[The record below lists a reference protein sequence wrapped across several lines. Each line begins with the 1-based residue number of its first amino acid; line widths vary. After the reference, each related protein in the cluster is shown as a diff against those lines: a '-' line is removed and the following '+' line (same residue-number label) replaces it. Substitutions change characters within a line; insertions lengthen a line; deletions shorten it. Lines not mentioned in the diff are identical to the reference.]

1 MSAQSVTAD
10 FERRPEPVRRQ
21 QLIPNGV
28 MGMIAF
34 IFTELMFFAGLI
46 SAHTIVRSQVAGQM
60 WPPFGQPR
68 LPVEETAVNTAAL
81 MASGIVL
88 VLTWFAF
95 RRDPRLARIPLL
107 ISLGLGA
114 FFVLFQG
121 AEWLALLSEGLTMT
135 SSTYGAFFY
144 LIVGGPRHPC
154 PRCAHRPGLDLRAP
168 RSRHAHEAAARHRVR
183 VLVLRRSRLACAVL
197 ESLPMRHLG
206 FVRGRSLVVGV
217 LALALLAILPDV
229 ASACPVCFDARDEN
243 RQAFLATTVFLS
255 LFPLGMVATVGLWV
269 RKRSRDLDEQDA
281 PERRDEL
288 E

>member
-144 LIVGGPRHPC
+144 LIVG
-154 PRCAHRPGLDLRAP
+154 AHGIHALGALIALGWIYARLDRGTLTRQQLATV
-168 RSRHAHEAAARHRVR
+168 SAFWYFV
-183 VLVLRRSRLACAVL
+183 VLVWPVL
-197 ESLPMRHLG
+197 YWRVYL
-206 FVRGRSLVVGV
+206 
-217 LALALLAILPDV
+217 
-229 ASACPVCFDARDEN
+229 
-243 RQAFLATTVFLS
+243 
-255 LFPLGMVATVGLWV
+255 
-269 RKRSRDLDEQDA
+269 
-281 PERRDEL
+281 
-288 E
+288 